1 MSVPDTPGW
10 LAPLLVLGLAAV
22 HARGRWPLRNPWR
35 SAAAGASVAYI
46 FLHLLPQL
54 AGAHAAQGM
63 DSEVVFFALALAGL
77 VTFYGLEHALR
88 RHDEGRADAGVFHLH
103 VAAFAIYSLTIG
115 YLMMQRE
122 AEGTLPLLLYAGAM
136 ALHFLA
142 SDSSLRV
149 GHRAAQAARA
159 RHVLA
164 GAVLLG
170 GALGAAFKAPPLLVD
185 ALFALVAGGI
195 VLNVLKEELPDQ
207 AGSHFGGFALGAGL
221 YGALLLAL
229 E

>member
-1 MSVPDTPGW
+1 MPTTPAW

-46 FLHLLPQL
+46 FLHLMPQL
-54 AGAHAAQGM
+54 AAAEAARGVA
-63 DSEVVFFALALAGL
+63 SEVVFFALALAGL

-88 RHDEGRADAGVFHLH
+88 RHDEGRAHSSIFHLH
-103 VAAFAIYSLTIG
+103 VAAFALYSLTIG

-122 AEGTLPLLLYAGAM
+122 EEGVLSLLLYAGAM

-159 RHVLA
+159 RYVLA

-170 GALGAAFKAPPLLVD
+170 GALGAGLRAPPLLVD

-195 VLNVLKEELPDQ
+195 VLNVLKEELPDE
-207 AGSHFGGFALGAGL
+207 AGSHFGGFALGAAL
-221 YGALLLAL
+221 YGTLLLAL